1 MKNLVLYI
9 CTAILLPLLGARM
22 ARAESA
28 SGGIAWCG
36 VRIID
41 GTGRPAIE
49 SGTVVARNGRLE
61 AVGRN
66 VKLPKGLQCT
76 DGSGKTIIPGLISA
90 HSHVNSASQL
100 GIYLRD
106 GITTVLSLGGDKEF
120 ALRDQAA
127 SAAPGTVPH
136 LYVAGPIQ
144 DSTAIPGAVAVHTPE
159 EARKNVDDLVE
170 HRPDIVK
177 LRVDDF
183 LGARPKMSP
192 EVYGAIIAEAHKAGC
207 RVAAHVVLLDDAKG
221 VLRAGIDYIAHSV
234 RDREVDDEFISL
246 MKKRGVFYS
255 PTLTREVAVFTY
267 SQRPKFFDDAFF
279 LKEADPAEIAKMED
293 PKYQETVRND
303 PAAKWYKEHLPIAMH
318 NLKTISDAGAAIVM
332 GTDTGGGPG
341 RFQGY
346 FEHLELEY
354 ETKAG
359 LTPMQALIS
368 ATREPAKLLHISDHA
383 GTLERGKWADFVVL
397 NANPLE
403 DIRNTRKIDS
413 VWVGGV
419 RVPTNQLFSA
429 RSSEA
434 RLSGESRIEFDRP
447 DGRNRPGVTLRAV
460 ERR

>member
-1 MKNLVLYI
+1 MKKSGLCITLVL
-9 CTAILLPLLGARM
+9 ALLSARI

-28 SGGIAWCG
+28 SVGLAWCG

-49 SGTVVARNGRLE
+49 KGTLIVRNGRIE

-66 VKLPKGLQCT
+66 VKLPKGFQCT
-76 DGSGKTIIPGLISA
+76 DGSEKTIIPGLISA
-90 HSHVNSASQL
+90 HSHVNDASQL
-100 GIYLRD
+100 GIYLRN
-106 GITTVLSLGGDKEF
+106 GITTILSLGGVKEF
-120 ALRDQAA
+120 GLRDQAA
-127 SAAPGTVPH
+127 NAAPGTVAH

-159 EARKNVDDLVE
+159 EARKSIDELVQ

-192 EVYGAIIAEAHKAGC
+192 EVYSALIDEAHKAGY
-207 RVAAHVVLLDDAKG
+207 RTAAHVVLLDDAKG
-221 VLRAGIDYIAHSV
+221 LLRAGVDYIAHSV
-234 RDREVDDEFISL
+234 RDQQVDDEFISL
-246 MKKRGVFYS
+246 MKKGSVFYC

-267 SQRPKFFDDAFF
+267 SERPDFFDDPLF
-279 LKEADPAEIAKMED
+279 LKEADPAEIAKLED
-293 PKYQETVRND
+293 PKNQEAVRKD
-303 PAAKWYKEHLPIAMH
+303 ASAKWYKEHLPIAMR
-318 NLKTISDAGAAIVM
+318 NLKIISDAGVEIVM

-397 NANPLE
+397 NANPLD

-413 VWVGGV
+413 VWIGGV
-419 RVPTNQLFSA
+419 RVPAKQQ
-429 RSSEA
+429 
-434 RLSGESRIEFDRP
+434 
-447 DGRNRPGVTLRAV
+447 
-460 ERR
+460 